1 MLLGTTQRFNQI
13 VRSKLSYTYT
23 KTLKPKLHLSN
34 HSASTPFNQANSPF
48 TFCIDCVRLDDQ

>member
-1 MLLGTTQRFNQI
+1 MLLGITQRFNQI

-23 KTLKPKLHLSN
+23 KTLTTRLHLGN
-34 HSASTPFNQANSPF
+34 RSASTPFNQANSPF